1 MTRAVTWGDGRR
13 ERFVDWIDAEVTNAI
28 GARQGLERRWRTWLE
43 LYRAPADQPL
53 KRFPFEGASN
63 LMLPVI
69 ATDVDQ
75 LYARFMQTI
84 HAPDNLWTIA
94 PLNEDWVSAA
104 KPMQDFLQLID
115 HRLLKMYNV
124 NKRAL
129 LEMAKL
135 GTAIYKTHWHY
146 EDRMVGNSDLN
157 GPPIVRR
164 LRSRPVVDHVRLAD
178 FLLPPS
184 AVALNIDEQGG
195 AEWTGERLRL
205 HPSIL
210 QGMAEASEPV
220 LPNFG
225 KAWVALMVAH
235 AEQTPTEHRQKI
247 QQLDYDKRAL
257 QSISFDKS
265 SESDASSGGGIG
277 RVTEIELWE
286 IHARCETQA
295 NVWNDIVVWYHRG
308 TRTMGREVLADS
320 AIPGRPYDVIRY
332 FPGDGFYGIGVAEQM
347 EMFQRSQSDTF
358 NFLMDN
364 MLLGN
369 SIGIAAKS
377 GSMIGPG
384 EPIYPGM
391 VKITDGDPRAEFMPF
406 KLGDI
411 NPGIGQT
418 LGILQQLGQRR
429 DGVGDLQQGQIEDV
443 PGRTTATTVLSLMQ
457 EGSRRPDLTIKDLRY
472 EGISGVGMK
481 TLQLLQSHI
490 GRPEDQG
497 AQTYLKFAVETLGL
511 PEGLEVAKKLAVP
524 MESVEMGLS
533 VALTATSASA
543 NKEVE
548 QRRLTETLQMSV
560 AAADKIL
567 GYMQIAATQPV
578 LAPIAV
584 AAANGVKE
592 LITRYLEQQDV
603 RNLEA
608 IVPAG
613 PIPPPPP
620 PILGPAGMAA
630 GPEGDGGGSGGAAPP
645 QPGGGGAAG
654 GAGPPV
660 SKPNGNAGGGPPPR

>member
-1 MTRAVTWGDGRR
+1 
-13 ERFVDWIDAEVTNAI
+13 
-28 GARQGLERRWRTWLE
+28 
-43 LYRAPADQPL
+43 
-53 KRFPFEGASN
+53 
-63 LMLPVI
+63 MLPVI

-94 PLNEDWVSAA
+94 PLNEDWVTAA

-124 NKRAL
+124 NKRAM
-129 LEMAKL
+129 LEMTKL
-135 GTAIYKTHWHY
+135 GTGIYKTHWHY
-146 EDRMVGNSDLN
+146 EDRLVGNPDQQ
-157 GPPIVRR
+157 GTPIVRR
-164 LRSRPVVDHVRLAD
+164 IRSRPVVDHVRLAD

-195 AEWTGERLRL
+195 AEWCAERLRL

-210 QGMAEASEPV
+210 RGMAQASEPV

-225 KAWVALMVAH
+225 TAWVDLVVQH
-235 AEQTPTEHRQKI
+235 AEQTQTEHRQKI
-247 QQLDYDKRAL
+247 QQLDYDKRAT
-257 QSISFDKS
+257 QTANFDKDMPIGETS
-265 SESDASSGGGIG
+265 GASGSY
-277 RVTEIELWE
+277 RVAEVELWE

-295 NVWNDIVVWYHRG
+295 NVWNDVVVWYHRG
-308 TRTMGREVLADS
+308 TRTMGREVLEES
-320 AIPGRPYDVIRY
+320 AIGGQRPYDVIRY

-406 KLGDI
+406 KLGDV

-418 LGILQQLGQRR
+418 LGLLQQLGQRR
-429 DGVGDLQQGQIEDV
+429 DGVGDLQQGQIQDV

-472 EGISGVGMK
+472 EGLSSVGMK
-481 TLQLLQSHI
+481 VLQLLQAHI
-490 GRPEDQG
+490 GRPEDAG
-497 AQTYLKFAVETLGL
+497 AQSYLTFAVEALGM

-524 MESVEMGLS
+524 LESVELGLA
-533 VALTATSASA
+533 VQLTATSASA

-567 GYMQIAATQPV
+567 AYMQLALTVPP
-578 LAPIAV
+578 LAPIAT

-608 IVPAG
+608 IVPQG
-613 PIPPPPP
+613 PIPAPPPP
-620 PILGPAGMAA
+620 LPIGPGGMAPGA
-630 GPEGDGGGSGGAAPP
+630 DGGTGGASGGPP
-645 QPGGGGAAG
+645 GQPGGGGPAG
-654 GAGPPV
+654 GAGRPV
-660 SKPNGNAGGGPPPR
+660 PAANGNAGGGAPA